1 MIIKKEY
8 NGISYEAK
16 THLFQPT
23 SVELTEEA
31 FLELLA
37 MVTTPPMRKIG
48 FVD

>member
-1 MIIKKEY
+1 MTVKREY
-8 NGISYEAK
+8 NGVPYEAK

-23 SVELTEEA
+23 TVELTEEA

-37 MVTTPPMRKIG
+37 MATTPPMRKIG